1 MRFCAK
7 KSFDPRVKAF
17 LSSVCR
23 CPLPFFPNLR
33 INALPAAV
41 MRCVR
46 NFDYPFAAADKFFY
60 QKRRN
65 NLVVAADIM
74 SLRNFRELFPIT
86 FQIKRFIQRRNF
98 LVLCPGQM
106 VEVAGNGYDFLNVE
120 ARFGGGNK
128 PRRLGAAGKT
138 DQNDRRIAGNLP
150 YGVIFRIDDFRRKA
164 GGCSMTFAADFT
176 FYILTGA

>member
-120 ARFGGGNK
+120 ARFGPAAWAPPEK
-128 PRRLGAAGKT
+128 PIRMIGELPAICRTASYSALMISGAKRAVV
-138 DQNDRRIAGNLP
+138 Q
-150 YGVIFRIDDFRRKA
+150 
-164 GGCSMTFAADFT
+164 
-176 FYILTGA
+176 

>member
-1 MRFCAK
+1 
-7 KSFDPRVKAF
+7 
-17 LSSVCR
+17 
-23 CPLPFFPNLR
+23 
-33 INALPAAV
+33 

-120 ARFGGGNK
+120 SRFGGGNK
-128 PRRLGAAGKT
+128 PRRLGAAGKPI
-138 DQNDRRIAGNLP
+138 RMIGELP
-150 YGVIFRIDDFRRKA
+150 AICRTASYSALMI
-164 GGCSMTFAADFT
+164 S
-176 FYILTGA
+176 GAKRAVVQ

>member
-7 KSFDPRVKAF
+7 KALIPGSKLF

-120 ARFGGGNK
+120 SRFGGGNK
-128 PRRLGAAGKT
+128 R
-138 DQNDRRIAGNLP
+138 
-150 YGVIFRIDDFRRKA
+150 RRKNR
-164 GGCSMTFAADFT
+164 SE
-176 FYILTGA
+176 

>member
-128 PRRLGAAGKT
+128 APPEKPIRMIGELPAICRTASYSALMISGAKRAVV
-138 DQNDRRIAGNLP
+138 Q
-150 YGVIFRIDDFRRKA
+150 
-164 GGCSMTFAADFT
+164 
-176 FYILTGA
+176 

>member
-1 MRFCAK
+1 MLSQPLLC
-7 KSFDPRVKAF
+7 VAF
-17 LSSVCR
+17 GTSITL
-23 CPLPFFPNLR
+23 
-33 INALPAAV
+33 
-41 MRCVR
+41 
-46 NFDYPFAAADKFFY
+46 FAAADKFFY

-120 ARFGGGNK
+120 SRFGGGNK

-138 DQNDRRIAGNLP
+138 DQNDRRIAGQSAA
-150 YGVIFRIDDFRRKA
+150 RRH
-164 GGCSMTFAADFT
+164 
-176 FYILTGA
+176 IPH